1 MQILR
6 QDSAYIFRVRVTRR
20 NKGQPRVQLVRQIAS
35 HDLRLEERERERD
48 IIRDFISAASANI
61 DIGDHLSIYVSLGD
75 VSERDTGDANRVF

>member
-1 MQILR
+1 LYVK
-6 QDSAYIFRVRVTRR
+6 SRVTICDWKRER
-20 NKGQPRVQLVRQIAS
+20 
-35 HDLRLEERERERD
+35 ERERERD